1 MQTRSSG
8 RAARPV
14 LIGAAGLL
22 VAALVASQFLLPTV
36 LERRIADDLEQ
47 FGPRPDV
54 SVSAFPAV
62 KLLFGRAD
70 RIEIDAPAAR
80 VETSSLLDELSDTG
94 EVDKVDAR
102 IGTLQIGLLDL
113 SDVRIT
119 KDGDDAGAA
128 ATITLSEL
136 QAALSQLANLR
147 VVTDAGGNGF
157 VLEGQV
163 TVFGRTVG
171 GRARVRADGGKLVV
185 GLEGLPIGQLTLV
198 DDDRL
203 RVTGVSAREV
213 PGGYRLAIEG
223 VLSRTASGA

>member
-22 VAALVASQFLLPTV
+22 VAALVASQFLLPAVT
-36 LERRIADDLEQ
+36 ERRLADELEQ

-54 SVSAFPAV
+54 QVSAFPAV

-70 RIEIDAPAAR
+70 RIEIDATIAR
-80 VETSSLLDELSDTG
+80 VETSSLLDELSDSGDVG
-94 EVDKVDAR
+94 ELDTR
-102 IGTLQIGLLDL
+102 IGELQIGLLRL
-113 SDVRIT
+113 SQVHLT
-119 KDGDDAGAA
+119 KDGDDVTAA

-136 QAALSQLANLR
+136 QQALRQLANLR
-147 VVTDAGGNGF
+147 VVPNAGEGIVF
-157 VLEGQV
+157 EGQV
-163 TVFGRTVG
+163 SVFGRTLG

-185 GLEGLPIGQLTLV
+185 GLEGLPIGSLTLV
-198 DDDRL
+198 DDERV
-203 RVTGVSAREV
+203 RVTDVGAREV
-213 PGGYRLAIEG
+213 PGGYRLSIEG